1 MVVSPGEI
9 CVIPQ
14 GIRFSVSVDGPT
26 RGYILEVYGTRF
38 QLPDLG
44 PIGANGLANARDFEY
59 PTAWYEIKEEGFTI
73 CNKYQNKW
81 FSCVQVLRTGK
92 LTKDLELVQDILRC
106 YSFLYNLYN
115 VKDTLSSIF
124 F

>member
-92 LTKDLELVQDILRC
+92 LTKEVEVFFQAVSISYYFYMIYIMSKILH
-106 YSFLYNLYN
+106 L
-115 VKDTLSSIF
+115 
-124 F
+124 

>member
-1 MVVSPGEI
+1 MTLSRQAIRMVVTPGEI

-14 GIRFSVSVDGPT
+14 GIRFAVNVDGPT

-59 PTAWYEIKEEGFTI
+59 PTAWYEIREEGFTI
-73 CNKYQNKW
+73 HNKYQNKW
-81 FSCVQVLRTGK
+81 FSCVQVL
-92 LTKDLELVQDILRC
+92 LTCKECKIITFI
-106 YSFLYNLYN
+106 Y
-115 VKDTLSSIF
+115 
-124 F
+124 

>member
-1 MVVSPGEI
+1 MTLSRQAIRMVVTPGEI

-14 GIRFSVSVDGPT
+14 GIRFAVNVDGPT

-59 PTAWYEIKEEGFTI
+59 PTAWYEIREEGFTI
-73 CNKYQNKW
+73 HNKYQNKW
-81 FSCVQVLRTGK
+81 FSCVQVLLMWRK
-92 LTKDLELVQDILRC
+92 
-106 YSFLYNLYN
+106 
-115 VKDTLSSIF
+115 
-124 F
+124 

>member
-81 FSCVQVLRTGK
+81 FSCVQVLQTGK
-92 LTKDLELVQDILRC
+92 LTKELEVVFKIYQDVIIFYIIYIISKILC
-106 YSFLYNLYN
+106 L
-115 VKDTLSSIF
+115 
-124 F
+124 